1 MKREALWNEIRNERT
16 VESVPKMLCPI
27 PDLIPNLPHKPV
39 LIILVHLFFD
49 WIIAIIVH
57 EDADNAQNAEDEE
70 DGEEEDSKKEGMS
83 SSKILNQVMPPAWWT

>member
-1 MKREALWNEIRNERT
+1 
-16 VESVPKMLCPI
+16 MLCPI

-49 WIIAIIVH
+49 WIIAVIVH
-57 EDADNAQNAEDEE
+57 EDADNAQNADNE

>member
-1 MKREALWNEIRNERT
+1 MF
-16 VESVPKMLCPI
+16 CPI
-27 PDLIPNLPHKPV
+27 PDLIPNLLHKPV

-57 EDADNAQNAEDEE
+57 EDADNAQNAEDE